1 MAGVTGSLEH
11 VAAEDFKNLL
21 QAVGDPFLFTRDI
34 SPLDRRAEPFRP
46 DYEPTDAAVL
56 LIEFASSELWQ
67 NHLDSS
73 NFTTCEKFLST
84 EEGKRTVIEHMLKT
98 PVPPRLKP
106 LCRATKVV
114 VAIRRLEELQCL
126 NTAEVVIMWAWTVG
140 PFYAEDR
147 DRVLIGRI
155 TFSYY
160 QTHGRGRLKAL
171 ERHIIDIF
179 TGVAVLGFIQRQ
191 YRELGPLDYFKVRR
205 LPLPDGVSVEEWLR
219 TSQVRK
225 LKRLYCLFEC
235 NPTTREG
242 TVAGGV
248 TKEMDLSSAV
258 APVSSMDWECDYP

>member
-1 MAGVTGSLEH
+1 MDISSLGLVAEREVYATESPPYAGSIALRLISAAYVNTNAHEYTFLANRFTVPGFHTDGFDRTNATVIPILSSPLLPTHPLQSRNLALNVLHASLLQLILPEMAGVTGFLEH

-21 QAVGDPFLFTRDI
+21 QVVGDPFLFTRDI

-84 EEGKRTVIEHMLKT
+84 EESKRTVIEHVLKT

-126 NTAEVVIMWAWTVG
+126 VIMWAWAVG
-140 PFYAEDR
+140 P
-147 DRVLIGRI
+147 L
-155 TFSYY
+155 
-160 QTHGRGRLKAL
+160 LC
-171 ERHIIDIF
+171 
-179 TGVAVLGFIQRQ
+179 
-191 YRELGPLDYFKVRR
+191 RR
-205 LPLPDGVSVEEWLR
+205 S
-219 TSQVRK
+219 
-225 LKRLYCLFEC
+225 
-235 NPTTREG
+235 
-242 TVAGGV
+242 
-248 TKEMDLSSAV
+248 
-258 APVSSMDWECDYP
+258 